1 MSRSMRCVIAGLAVL
16 AFAPQAPAA
25 DLGFL
30 RGSDVYGPAEAT
42 YASWSGLYFGGQIGY
57 TNLQA
62 DFANGTA
69 SLIANMLRNSSLE
82 DEARVSEWTVL
93 GAADRRTAVY
103 GGFIG
108 YNSQWE
114 NVVLGIEGNYNHM
127 SASVS
132 DRDSL
137 RRVVSAGG
145 DVYDVTVT
153 SEAGLRI
160 TDYGTVRGRVGYVMG
175 RFLPYLTAGF
185 AMGRVESFRNASVIA
200 FDEPTG
206 TPYQPLSATE
216 TKTTY
221 AMGYSVGAG
230 IDWMVLSSLF
240 VRGEFEWVQF
250 TNLPDEQAQMITG
263 RVAAGVRF

>member
-1 MSRSMRCVIAGLAVL
+1 MSRSMRWVIASLAVL

-42 YASWSGLYFGGQIGY
+42 FSNWSGFYFGGQVGY
-57 TNLQA
+57 ANVQA

-69 SLIANMLRNSSLE
+69 SLISNLLRNSSLE
-82 DEARVSEWTVL
+82 DEAQVSGWTVL
-93 GAADRRTAVY
+93 GDADKRAVTY

-114 NVVLGIEGNYNHM
+114 NVILGIEGNYNRI
-127 SASVS
+127 SLSVS

-160 TDYGTVRGRVGYVMG
+160 TDYGTVRARAGYVMG
-175 RFLPYLTAGF
+175 RFLPYLMAGF
-185 AMGRVESFRNASVIA
+185 AMGRVESTRSASVIA

-206 TPYQPLSATE
+206 SPYQPLYASE
-216 TKTTY
+216 TKATY
-221 AMGYSVGAG
+221 ALGYSVGAG
-230 IDWMVLSSLF
+230 IDVMVLSNLF
-240 VRGEFEWVQF
+240 LRGEFEWLQF
-250 TNLPDEQAQMITG
+250 TNLPDEKAQMAIG
-263 RVAAGVRF
+263 RVAAGLKF